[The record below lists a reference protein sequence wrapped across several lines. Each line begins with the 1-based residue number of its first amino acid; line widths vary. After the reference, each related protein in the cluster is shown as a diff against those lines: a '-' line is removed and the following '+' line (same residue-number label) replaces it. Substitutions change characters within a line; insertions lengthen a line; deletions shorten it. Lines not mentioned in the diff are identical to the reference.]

1 MAPSITPS
9 VTPSNFPSY
18 MPSNDPSG
26 SPSVVKSET
35 PSIIPSIFPSVTPS
49 LVPSNIPSF
58 YLDHSTAVLTSVIT
72 FSERNFTSTMRDDII
87 PTYLSVVHTF
97 TNILETGGNVRNITF
112 TEQSP
117 KTTSHLYAQN
127 LIVVTD
133 LYFSADEI
141 DDDILEVF
149 SRECDEQ
156 INILVEMLEE
166 EIPDFIFP
174 GFSSDISFI
183 SAMSSTPSATE
194 TLVSEQAISALAA
207 AVSTYQNIFSLPRA
221 GLQ

>member
-1 MAPSITPS
+1 MPTMAPSITPS

-58 YLDHSTAVLTSVIT
+58 YLDHSTAVL
-72 FSERNFTSTMRDDII
+72 
-87 PTYLSVVHTF
+87 SVVHTF
-97 TNILETGGNVRNITF
+97 TNILETGGNVRNVTF